1 MDLIPGLSQTASAL
15 DANKQRLEVIAQNIA
30 NAQTTRGPDGLPY
43 QRQGVSFSTVMQGVN
58 KAGVEVNKVFT
69 DFRPGPA
76 IHNPS
81 HPHANAEGM
90 VQMPNVKMA
99 VEMVDMI
106 AASRAYQANLS
117 ASKIAREMAQG
128 ALRIG
133 Q

>member
-15 DANKQRLEVIAQNIA
+15 DANKLRLEVIAQNIA
-30 NAQTTRGPDGLPY
+30 NAQTTRGPDGGPY
-43 QRQGVSFSTVMQGVN
+43 QRQGVSFETVMQGVN
-58 KAGVEVNKVFT
+58 KTGVTVDRVFT
-69 DFRPGPA
+69 DQRPGPSVF
-76 IHNPS
+76 NPT
-81 HPHANAEGM
+81 HPHANSEGM
-90 VQMPNVKMA
+90 VQMPNVHMS

-117 ASKIAREMAQG
+117 ASKISREMAQS